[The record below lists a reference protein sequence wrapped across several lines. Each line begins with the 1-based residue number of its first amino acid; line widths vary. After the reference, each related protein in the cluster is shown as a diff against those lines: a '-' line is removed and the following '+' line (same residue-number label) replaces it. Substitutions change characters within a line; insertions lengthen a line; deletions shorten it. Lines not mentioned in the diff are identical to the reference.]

1 MVSPRQLSAI
11 SGDTLSLVSSSL
23 DTYLAWLTVAKG
35 QRPRT
40 VEARRRQLHRFDV
53 FQTAHGRT
61 VLEATHVD
69 ILAWLP
75 SDVGPDAR
83 RGYTAA
89 LSGFYTYLMLEGL
102 RADNPADRVPRPLPR
117 RRLPRPISDDDAHHI
132 WTTSPEWARIP
143 LGLALM
149 CGMRCQELS
158 AARWEDVTWDRQPV
172 VLIGGEGAKGGHD
185 RRVVVPDALAV
196 ELRRRRLKHGWMA
209 RGPLG
214 QGGNPEL
221 MSQWLSRVL
230 RDELGVDATA
240 HQLRHWYAT
249 TLLRRGANVRVV
261 QDALGHSSL
270 ATTGLYLRVTI
281 QDQAVHAATLRP

>member
-1 MVSPRQLSAI
+1 MVSPASVI
-11 SGDTLSLVSSSL
+11 GDHRRHLEPVSTSL

-40 VEARRRQLHRFDV
+40 VQARRRQLHRFDV

-75 SDVGPDAR
+75 DVGPDAR

-89 LSGFYTYLMLEGL
+89 LSGFYTYLMLEGI

-117 RRLPRPISDDDAHHI
+117 RRLPRPISDDDANHI
-132 WTTSPEWARIP
+132 WTTCPEWARVT

-149 CGMRCQELS
+149 CGLRCQELS
-158 AARWEDVTWDRQPV
+158 AARWEDVEWGHQPV
-172 VLIGGEGAKGGHD
+172 LLIGGEGAKGGHE
-185 RRVVVPDALAV
+185 RRVVVPDALV
-196 ELRRRRLKHGWMA
+196 TVLRAYKRKHGWLA

-221 MSQWLSRVL
+221 MSQWLSRIL

-270 ATTGLYLRVTI
+270 ATTGLYLKVTI
-281 QDQAVHAATLRP
+281 TDQAVHAATLRP